1 MYLLLMTHTMPK
13 IRFKDA
19 TSAQRAGR
27 TSTFVRL
34 ALLLAA
40 LLGLSSCTT
49 TSSTS
54 AVGSRA
60 GQLSPTVLNNPAV
73 KARNAQIA
81 LEAPG
86 DYYIG
91 RRWWTEGTRF
101 WGYLRRPG
109 QPWSEAQLVIMNE
122 YVMRQPDR
130 IPEVGA
136 AQSHGYD
143 QNYEYRIWGTFTGKK
158 IYDPNSNF
166 EIPEFQLTKYEV
178 INQNPGFLFYPSEGY
193 SSKRLPPVHPPYP

>member
-1 MYLLLMTHTMPK
+1 MTHMTQTTILKEAP
-13 IRFKDA
+13 
-19 TSAQRAGR
+19 SAVPVAPGG
-27 TSTFVRL
+27 FLARL
-34 ALLLAA
+34 ALVLVAA
-40 LLGLSSCTT
+40 IGLSSCTT
-49 TSSTS
+49 TSSSS

-60 GQLSPTVLNNPAV
+60 GQLSPTTLNNPAV
-73 KARNAQIA
+73 KTRNAQIA

-101 WGYLRRPG
+101 WGYLRRPQ

-158 IYDPNSNF
+158 MYDPNSNF

-193 SSKRLPPVHPPYP
+193 NPKRLPPVHPPYP